1 MSDYKQ
7 GETGAVV
14 LAGMCTALAVVLSMI
29 GLYVPLFSSIVFLL
43 IPLPIA
49 YLGMKQGVR
58 WSIIV
63 TAGILILDSVFF
75 GVISAAF
82 LCAIFGVLGVVMGL
96 CYEQKLPASYTLIL
110 GAIVVLASLI
120 GEGFATL
127 YLLDMQ
133 PLIFGGQALDS
144 MKAAMLEP
152 LPQFYSGDA
161 LKEAQDNVE
170 LMVESMAKGLPFSV
184 VGAAF
189 FYSWA
194 SMTLGKM
201 IFGRMGIKDIPVL
214 PPLERWEMPKWSIA
228 LYAVGAA
235 LPFLWQDNETAG
247 MVGYNLGLA
256 GMMLFWLQ
264 GLAVLWWMP
273 HRYRW
278 MRSLRWLIALFSL
291 FNAFLQM
298 VMIFLGL
305 FDMAIGYRKKR
316 NYGDD
321 FRKPLP

>member
-1 MSDYKQ
+1 MSDYKK
-7 GETGAVV
+7 GETNAVV

-63 TAGILILDSVFF
+63 TTGILILDSVFF
-75 GVISAAF
+75 GIISAAF
-82 LCAIFGVLGVVMGL
+82 LCAIFGVLGVVMGI
-96 CYEQKLPASYTLIL
+96 CYEGKVPASYTLIL
-110 GAIVVLASLI
+110 GAIVVLAALI

-127 YLLDMQ
+127 YLLDIQ
-133 PLIFGGQALDS
+133 PLIFGGEALDQ

-152 LPQFYSGDA
+152 LPEFYSGDA
-161 LKEAQDNVE
+161 LAQAQENVS
-170 LMVESMAKGLPFSV
+170 LMVESMAKALPFSV

-214 PPLERWEMPKWSIA
+214 PPLERWEMPKWSII
-228 LYAVGAA
+228 LYAVGTA
-235 LPFLWQDNETAG
+235 LQLLWKDNATAS

-256 GMMLFWLQ
+256 GMLFFWLQ

-278 MRSLRWLIALFSL
+278 MKNLRWLIAIFSM

-305 FDMAIGYRKKR
+305 FDMALGYRRKR

-321 FRKPLP
+321 PR

>member
-1 MSDYKQ
+1 MSDYKK
-7 GETGAVV
+7 GETNAVV
-14 LAGMCTALAVVLSMI
+14 LAGMCTALAVMLSMI

-63 TAGILILDSVFF
+63 TTGILILDSVFF
-75 GVISAAF
+75 GIISAAF
-82 LCAIFGVLGVVMGL
+82 LCAIFGVLGVIMGI
-96 CYEQKLPASYTLIL
+96 CYERKLPASYTFIL

-120 GEGFATL
+120 GEGFAAL
-127 YLLDMQ
+127 YLLNIQ
-133 PLIFGGQALDS
+133 PLLFGGEALDS

-161 LKEAQDNVE
+161 LTEAQANVS
-170 LMVESMAKGLPFSV
+170 LLVESMAKALPFSV

-201 IFGRMGIKDIPVL
+201 VFGRMGIKDIPVL
-214 PPLERWEMPKWSIA
+214 PPLERWEMPKWSIL
-228 LYAVGAA
+228 LYAIGTGMQFIW
-235 LPFLWQDNETAG
+235 PDNDTLS

-278 MRSLRWLIALFSL
+278 MKPLRWLIALFSL

-298 VMIFLGL
+298 VMVFLGL

-316 NYGDD
+316 NYDDD